1 MESCMD
7 KALIMIILITVVILI
22 LAPSMLL
29 INCMFN
35 DDSKK
40 DNDLSDE
47 NLMKLEIK
55 KSLLKMLEIWIQE
68 NSLSHEQIAH
78 QLAVS
83 LKVVSDIVHQR
94 SDKFTIDR
102 LVGLVLRTGKSVKF
116 IINKDV
122 QT

>member
-1 MESCMD
+1 MD
-7 KALIMIILITVVILI
+7 KVLIMIILITVVILI

-35 DDSKK
+35 EESEK

-47 NLMKLEIK
+47 SLMKLDIK

-83 LKVVSDIVHQR
+83 LKVVSDIVHHR

-116 IINKDV
+116 IIKKDV
-122 QT
+122 

>member
-1 MESCMD
+1 MD

-35 DDSKK
+35 EESEK

-47 NLMKLEIK
+47 SLMKLDIK

-68 NSLSHEQIAH
+68 NSLSHQQIAH
-78 QLAVS
+78 ELAVN
-83 LKVVSDIVHQR
+83 LKVVSDIEHQR

-116 IINKDV
+116 IIKKDV
-122 QT
+122 

>member
-1 MESCMD
+1 MD